1 MRSYDPDDRRSRG
14 WAIAALALYAAL
26 LAAAFWWVSF
36 DFSASVEKP
45 SDTIFV
51 EFVEPPHE
59 PPQPVRTSVEP
70 RVHDMPDEEEP
81 LQARIS
87 GSDEATRSPDPRALF
102 NMSKSSG
109 DEPVETGNP
118 HAREG
123 EQQAAGEGPGLS
135 PDGLDQIDKG
145 LQGRGLVGNLPRPA
159 YPGNRS
165 GKIVV
170 RVSVGPRGDVTSAA
184 FEPKGS
190 TVSDPQ
196 LIEAALEAARKARF
210 TESRAA
216 VQGGTITY
224 VFRMN

>member
-1 MRSYDPDDRRSRG
+1 MRSYDPDDRKSRY
-14 WAIAALALYAAL
+14 WAIAALALYGAL
-26 LAAAFWWVSF
+26 LVVAFRWLSF
-36 DFSASVEKP
+36 DFSAAVEKP

-51 EFVEPPHE
+51 EFVEPPLE
-59 PPQPVRTSVEP
+59 PQPIKTSVEP
-70 RVHDMPDEEEP
+70 RVHDMPDEQTPQEAP
-81 LQARIS
+81 VS
-87 GSDEATRSPDPRALF
+87 GSDEITRSPDPRALF
-102 NMSKSSG
+102 SMSKSSG

-123 EQQAAGEGPGLS
+123 RQQSAGQGPGLS

-145 LQGRGLVGNLPRPA
+145 LQGRGLVGNLPQPA
-159 YPGNRS
+159 YPGSRS
-165 GKIVV
+165 GKVVV
-170 RVSVGPRGDVTSAA
+170 RVSVGPKGDVTSAA